1 MVSGLVAGHLAI
13 GGEAIGR
20 RRAGL
25 VHIRRLANRIEAL
38 LGDAGNADPVALVAS
53 QDMTAAGILADVQ
66 AHVTAALAHKD
77 EDVAQLRLAALDTE
91 ARPA

>member
-1 MVSGLVAGHLAI
+1 VI
-13 GGEAIGR
+13 
-20 RRAGL
+20 
-25 VHIRRLANRIEAL
+25 
-38 LGDAGNADPVALVAS
+38 
-53 QDMTAAGILADVQ
+53 AAGILADVQ